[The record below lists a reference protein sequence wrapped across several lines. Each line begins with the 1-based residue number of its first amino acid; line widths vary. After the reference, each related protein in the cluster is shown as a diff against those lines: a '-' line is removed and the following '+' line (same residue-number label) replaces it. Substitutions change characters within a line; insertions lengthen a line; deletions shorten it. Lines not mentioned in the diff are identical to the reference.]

1 MRLIC
6 WRLILKLVIY
16 KWSIFKRHVFRY
28 CLDYMRVIKAISEDV
43 LLENSGTCVVDRSYN
58 VLKSPCYGVCT
69 APTMPYQWQMISL
82 QFNSIL
88 CGRAIVRQSCHKLLG
103 MCIQVTFLCS
113 NAFRRH
119 TIVPHVVGTCI
130 QFYLLCGRAFRLQ
143 RCHNSPLHGN
153 LICWGITYG
162 EQHYHQ

>member
-1 MRLIC
+1 
-6 WRLILKLVIY
+6 
-16 KWSIFKRHVFRY
+16 
-28 CLDYMRVIKAISEDV
+28 MRVIKAISEDV

-69 APTMPYQWQMISL
+69 APTMPYHWQMISL

-113 NAFRRH
+113 NAFRPGTQLSRMWLAH
-119 TIVPHVVGTCI
+119 AFNSTSSVAVLSADNAVTTLLYMEILFVGELPMGNNTII
-130 QFYLLCGRAFRLQ
+130 S
-143 RCHNSPLHGN
+143 NSVN
-153 LICWGITYG
+153 LYFTMNICVSPY
-162 EQHYHQ
+162 EYFL